1 MRSVSKRVQLS
12 HLKRGAAAAAL
23 LTMTGLAASL
33 LPGAAW
39 AEEAA
44 APTEAA
50 IVQNEVQ
57 DALGEADEA
66 LTGTEAG
73 DAQPESRAEGR
84 RDKDC
89 KAWWDHK
96 PWRGPGYDPC
106 DQKDRKHHKKC
117 PPHKRDYR
125 ESGVAESGEEAL
137 EEGRGWH
144 DKCKKDRKDKKC
156 PPHKRDYRESGVTE
170 SGEEAL
176 EEGRG
181 WHDKC
186 KKDRKDKKDWKHKK
200 CPPHKRDYRESGV
213 AESGEE
219 ALEEGRG
226 WHDKCKKDRKDKKDW
241 KHKDK
246 DKDDNDLLP
255 VTGSRNLMLGGA
267 GLMLIGA
274 GLFSWLLAGR
284 RRVRA

>member
-1 MRSVSKRVQLS
+1 FGTGCITGSGYVCRRNRFWWVAPFDRLSDFVVRLLVMRSVSKRVQLS
-12 HLKRGAAAAAL
+12 HLKRGAAEAAL
-23 LTMTGLAASL
+23 LTMTRLSASL

-106 DQKDRKHHKKC
+106 DQKDRKYHK
-117 PPHKRDYR
+117 
-125 ESGVAESGEEAL
+125 
-137 EEGRGWH
+137 
-144 DKCKKDRKDKKC
+144 
-156 PPHKRDYRESGVTE
+156 
-170 SGEEAL
+170 
-176 EEGRG
+176 
-181 WHDKC
+181 
-186 KKDRKDKKDWKHKK
+186 
-200 CPPHKRDYRESGV
+200 
-213 AESGEE
+213 
-219 ALEEGRG
+219 
-226 WHDKCKKDRKDKKDW
+226 
-241 KHKDK
+241 
-246 DKDDNDLLP
+246 
-255 VTGSRNLMLGGA
+255 
-267 GLMLIGA
+267 
-274 GLFSWLLAGR
+274 
-284 RRVRA
+284 

>member
-1 MRSVSKRVQLS
+1 MLVMRSVSKRVQLS

-144 DKCKKDRKDKKC
+144 DKCKKDRKDKK
-156 PPHKRDYRESGVTE
+156 
-170 SGEEAL
+170 
-176 EEGRG
+176 
-181 WHDKC
+181 
-186 KKDRKDKKDWKHKK
+186 
-200 CPPHKRDYRESGV
+200 
-213 AESGEE
+213 
-219 ALEEGRG
+219 
-226 WHDKCKKDRKDKKDW
+226 DW